1 MTAPR
6 RRGAGTVDYR
16 CAVTETAAALVERLT
31 AIVPDFPK
39 PGILFRDVTP
49 VFSDPV
55 AFGRVCEALAAPF
68 AIGAGFSAVA
78 GIEARG
84 FALAGGIAAQHQ
96 VGVLTV
102 RKAGKLPGE
111 VLSEQY
117 ALEYGEAELELRP
130 GQLPQGTRVLV
141 VDDVLATGGTGAAT
155 ITLLERAGYEA
166 IGFASLLELDGL
178 AGRERLEPRLPV
190 TTLGRVPA

>member
-1 MTAPR
+1 MTHMA
-6 RRGAGTVDYR
+6 D
-16 CAVTETAAALVERLT
+16 LVASRLRD
-31 AIVPDFPK
+31 VPDFPQ
-39 PGILFRDVTP
+39 PGVLFKDFSPLLADGPAFAELITDMASRYRSEVDV
-49 VFSDPV
+49 VV
-55 AFGRVCEALAAPF
+55 
-68 AIGAGFSAVA
+68 

-84 FALAGGIAAQHQ
+84 FALTGGIAAQHQ

-130 GQLPQGTRVLV
+130 GQLPAGTRVLV

-155 ITLLERAGYEA
+155 ITLLERAGYQA
-166 IGFASLLELDGL
+166 IGFAALLELDGL
-178 AGRERLEPRLPV
+178 NGRERLEPRLPV
-190 TTLGRVPA
+190 ATLGAVPA

>member
-1 MTAPR
+1 MR
-6 RRGAGTVDYR
+6 
-16 CAVTETAAALVERLT
+16 AVSGQGPCGPYGWCMTETASDLVQRLT

-49 VFSDPV
+49 VFADAV

-68 AIGAGFSAVA
+68 AVGGGFAAVA

-130 GQLPQGTRVLV
+130 AQLPAGTRVLV

-166 IGFASLLELDGL
+166 IGFAALLELDGL
-178 AGRERLEPRLPV
+178 AGRERLETRLPV
-190 TTLGRVPA
+190 TTLGAVPA